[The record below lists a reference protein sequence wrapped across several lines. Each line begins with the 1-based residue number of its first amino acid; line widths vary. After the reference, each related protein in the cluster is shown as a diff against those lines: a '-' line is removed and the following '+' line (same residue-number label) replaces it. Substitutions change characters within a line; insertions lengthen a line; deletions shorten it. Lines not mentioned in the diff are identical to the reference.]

1 MPGVEPEDI
10 KVTIEEGLLI
20 IEGDTRTGHEER
32 DGNYLM
38 RERRAGKFRRSLRL
52 PKTVDTD
59 KVESRYEQG
68 VLTITFPKV
77 ESKRARR
84 LEIKVGK

>member
-1 MPGVEPEDI
+1 
-10 KVTIEEGLLI
+10 
-20 IEGDTRTGHEER
+20 
-32 DGNYLM
+32 M

-84 LEIKVGK
+84 LEVKVGK